1 MSRKILS
8 SALLVSLVSIPFIYL
23 IQTQIDALG
32 TPGLILSLLVVVY
45 AASAASAW
53 LAVRVAQSTAKGH
66 RKPSKP
72 AARTGEKSSRAPAPS
87 AASGA
92 PREAGQVKWF
102 NASKGFGFITRDTGE
117 DIFVHFR
124 SIRGDGHRVLK
135 DGQRVEFS
143 VSMGDKGL
151 QADDVAGLAR

>member
-1 MSRKILS
+1 MSPKILS
-8 SALLVSLVSIPFIYL
+8 SALLVSLIAAPFIYALATLLGAGAVLMLVIANVL
-23 IQTQIDALG
+23 I
-32 TPGLILSLLVVVY
+32 VY
-45 AASAASAW
+45 IASAASAW
-53 LAVRVAQSTAKGH
+53 LSVRVAQSDNRNK
-66 RKPSKP
+66 RKP
-72 AARTGEKSSRAPAPS
+72 ARTARTRDKVETPAVPT
-87 AASGA
+87 G

-102 NASKGFGFITRDTGE
+102 NASKGFGFITRDSGE